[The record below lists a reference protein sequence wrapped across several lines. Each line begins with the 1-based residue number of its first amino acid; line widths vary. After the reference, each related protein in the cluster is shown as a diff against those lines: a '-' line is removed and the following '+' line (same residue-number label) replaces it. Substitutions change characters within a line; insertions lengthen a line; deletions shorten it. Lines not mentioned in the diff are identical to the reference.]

1 MTRRPDDRGLH
12 NARGFRAYWGG
23 GDPMTRLQ
31 RRFRWLR
38 TLGTVTVV
46 IFFLCTMSPSAQRS
60 VEGLKEEAD
69 RAEGGHQAKLC
80 SELAQYLVG
89 VADQQF
95 TQGNTE
101 QGQAIVQDILK
112 YAQKARDAAIKSH
125 DQMKQTEIRLRETQR
140 RVESLKRTLSVDDRP
155 PLDEVERKIEQFRQ
169 DLLNAMFGPRKKD
182 KT

>member
-1 MTRRPDDRGLH
+1 MHKFGSIIVLLSLSSLSLFTQRD
-12 NARGFRAYWGG
+12 
-23 GDPMTRLQ
+23 LQ
-31 RRFRWLR
+31 
-38 TLGTVTVV
+38 
-46 IFFLCTMSPSAQRS
+46 
-60 VEGLKEEAD
+60 GLKQEAD

-101 QGQAIVQDILK
+101 QGQATVQDILK

-125 DQMKQTEIRLRETQR
+125 DQMKETEIRLRETQR
-140 RVESLKRTLSVDDRP
+140 HLEGLKRTLALEDRP

>member
-1 MTRRPDDRGLH
+1 MFLLIANCQLPIARRI
-12 NARGFRAYWGG
+12 
-23 GDPMTRLQ
+23 
-31 RRFRWLR
+31 
-38 TLGTVTVV
+38 VV
-46 IFFLCTMSPSAQRS
+46 MLLFVSSVMAQRNID
-60 VEGLKEEAD
+60 GLKQEAD

-95 TQGNTE
+95 TQGNTD

-169 DLLNAMFGPRKKD
+169 DLLNAMFGPKKKD